1 MTNIYS
7 ILLKEDHH
15 HHHSDIEEVSPEN
28 KRLNLIIQISS
39 AVGLLIMVIIFG
51 LIPLFVKTCKEN
63 LKLTGIANSF
73 SCGIFISVAII
84 HILPETIEEMN
95 DYLKSQNSILTDI
108 PICNIIAFLSFSL
121 ILFIEKVVF
130 NSHSLID
137 HGHDHGH
144 DHGEHD
150 EDNIDYEDEEEENIQ
165 NMMTTT
171 RKFGTLFKLTCKE
184 SSKDNEYNEQS
195 DQREKRT
202 TYIYKNVNK
211 DITKKEDLP
220 VQKINGDFKSFVLL
234 FALSFHGLFE
244 GIAVGYQKSTS
255 STISIIIAI
264 FGHKWAEGLTLGLSF
279 TKANTKTSIFILMIV
294 IFALFTPIGIAIGVI
309 LNNSEGLPGYI
320 QPLCLSLTVGTFIY
334 ISCGEIISEEFTVT
348 NHKWIK
354 FLFLILGIVL
364 IVGLTIW
371 EHI

>member
-7 ILLKEDHH
+7 ILLQEDH

-137 HGHDHGH
+137 HGHDHG
-144 DHGEHD
+144 EHD
-150 EDNIDYEDEEEENIQ
+150 EEVNNEDNIDYEDEEEENIQ
-165 NMMTTT
+165 NMMTTS

>member
-1 MTNIYS
+1 MTISNIYS
-7 ILLKEDHH
+7 IFLQENNHK
-15 HHHSDIEEVSPEN
+15 HSVAEEVSPEN
-28 KRLNLIIQISS
+28 KKLNLIIQISS
-39 AVGLLIMVIIFG
+39 AIGLLLLVLIFG
-51 LIPLFVKTCKEN
+51 LIPLFVKSCKEN

-84 HILPETIEEMN
+84 HILPEAIEDMN
-95 DYLKSQNSILTDI
+95 SYLKSIDSILDI
-108 PICNIIAFLSFSL
+108 PICNLISFFSFSL

-137 HGHDHGH
+137 HGHDHGN
-144 DHGEHD
+144 HGKNDQEDLNNDEED
-150 EDNIDYEDEEEENIQ
+150 EDEDENMK

-184 SSKDNEYNEQS
+184 SSPNEVG
-195 DQREKRT
+195 DIEKKT
-202 TYIYKNVNK
+202 TYVYKNIKRNS
-211 DITKKEDLP
+211 TS
-220 VQKINGDFKSFVLL
+220 KIETVSNQEIKGNFKSFILL

-244 GIAVGYQKSTS
+244 GIAIGYQKTAT

-279 TKANTKTSIFILMIV
+279 SKGNTKTTIFVLMIL
-294 IFALFTPIGIAIGVI
+294 IFALFTPIGIAIGIV
-309 LNNSEGLPGYI
+309 LNNTEGLPGYI

-348 NHKWIK
+348 NNKWIK
-354 FLFLILGIVL
+354 FVFLILGIVL

-371 EHI
+371 EHV